1 MHIVSHLLTSSS
13 TLTERSNF
21 SKNGLAMA
29 NFKNKLFEDYMYQIQ
44 QKFSVNTPA
53 MLTCLLKQ
61 GNGHRIFH
69 FIDTLRIIGSSGI
82 SCNRPTD
89 AKVKEWKA
97 HLDIPMYIV
106 IIFRQVVIVY
116 IFCCLEKLTK
126 EFVSSYCL
134 KQFSSISKRKNLVT
148 LGNLIDNGFPCQVPI
163 IPEVERSS
171 DGDEDDGSSPALH
184 CKFQGVKIT
193 TIRLG

>member
-1 MHIVSHLLTSSS
+1 MKSIVLMHIVSHLLTSSS

-29 NFKNKLFEDYMYQIQ
+29 NFKNKLFEDY
-44 QKFSVNTPA
+44 
-53 MLTCLLKQ
+53 
-61 GNGHRIFH
+61 
-69 FIDTLRIIGSSGI
+69 LRIIGSSGI

-134 KQFSSISKRKNLVT
+134 K
-148 LGNLIDNGFPCQVPI
+148 
-163 IPEVERSS
+163 
-171 DGDEDDGSSPALH
+171 
-184 CKFQGVKIT
+184 
-193 TIRLG
+193 